1 MRYPILTSNDA
12 RQYLQ
17 AKKAGTP
24 SEVQHLVRMR
34 GDGPELD
41 TTFVERLAAEI
52 ASLRR
57 GLPSEIKKGSPVGTQ
72 FESAAAEVVHRM
84 IPSSAEIQADQE
96 FWIWLAVVHFASL
109 IEWRYGAEG
118 TVADLRNYGI
128 GSAIENFLYRLWLR
142 ADLGLD
148 EAAVDKYHLSRRGD
162 IDFWRSHLFRQG
174 YANAKTFAKAL
185 IRFQYPDGSP
195 QTPRLKISAIREL
208 VKRLRRARANLVF
221 EILDE
226 STSMR
231 LINAELAAIVEPE
244 VAAAS

>member
-12 RQYLQ
+12 RQCLL
-17 AKKAGTP
+17 AKQAGTP
-24 SEVQHLVRMR
+24 IDLQHFVRMR

-41 TTFVERLAAEI
+41 TTFVERLSAEL
-52 ASLRR
+52 AGLRR
-57 GLPSEIKKGSPVGTQ
+57 GLPSQIKKRSPVGTQ
-72 FESAAAEVVHRM
+72 FESAAAEIVHRI
-84 IPSSAEIQADQE
+84 IPSSAEVQADQE
-96 FWIWLAVVHFASL
+96 FWVWLAVVHFASL
-109 IEWRYGAEG
+109 IEWRYGADG

-148 EAAVDKYHLSRRGD
+148 EDAADKYHLSRRGD

-174 YANAKTFAKAL
+174 YANTKTFAKTL

-195 QTPRLKISAIREL
+195 HTPRLKIVAIREL
-208 VKRLRRARANLVF
+208 VKRLRRARTNLVF

-231 LINAELAAIVEPE
+231 LIDYELAAIADPE
-244 VAAAS
+244 VAGAS